1 MHAPSSQI
9 LKDCIMFRLLEL
21 FNKNYSVCATSVYWK
36 EDEMGIIY
44 FDKEEMSIMLARYC
58 QQQM

>member
-1 MHAPSSQI
+1 
-9 LKDCIMFRLLEL
+9 MFRLLEL
-21 FNKNYSVCATSVYWK
+21 FNKKYSVCATSVYWK